1 MSLYI
6 IAGHGAGD
14 PGATSGG
21 YKEANLVRKLAKRID
36 ALGGSKVKVLD
47 TSKNWYKTG
56 GISKLSLK
64 KNDCILELHM
74 DSATSKEARGGHVII
89 KSGYNADNYD
99 KALAA
104 FIGEFFPG
112 RSKTIVKRSDLANCN
127 RAAVKGYNYRLLE
140 VCFISNANDRKKFIN
155 QMDAIAEG
163 ILEAFEIPVKK
174 AVAEKK
180 ETTDKKETTKK
191 KTNEE
196 IAKEVI
202 AGKWGNGDARKKALK
217 EAGYDPDAIQKIVN
231 KLV

>member
-74 DSATSKEARGGHVII
+74 DSAADKSARGGHVIV
-89 KSGYNADNYD
+89 KKGYSSDKYD

-104 FIGEFFPG
+104 FIGEYFPG
-112 RSKTIVKRSDLANCN
+112 RSATIVKRSDLANCN
-127 RAAVKGYNYRLLE
+127 RAANKGFNYRLLE

-155 QMDAIAEG
+155 NIDAVAEG
-163 ILEAFEIPVKK
+163 ILEAFEITVK
-174 AVAEKK
+174 KK
-180 ETTDKKETTKK
+180 ETEEKKTTNVK

-202 AGKWGNGDARKKALK
+202 AGKWGNGDAREKALK
-217 EAGYDPDAIQKIVN
+217 EAGYDPDTIQKIVN